1 MKGNCVIIFFRSLQN
16 LILVNIKKP
25 QNDIYI
31 NFKKNY
37 GKKQNKIK
45 PKSSAFPKILTNLSF
60 SFRKPILTSELNL
73 APEYSF
79 GFQGF
84 TE

>member
-1 MKGNCVIIFFRSLQN
+1 MKGNCVTVFFRSLQN
-16 LILVNIKKP
+16 LILVYIKKT
-25 QNDIYI
+25 QNDIYK
-31 NFKKNY
+31 FKKNY

-45 PKSSAFPKILTNLSF
+45 PKSSAFQKILTNFSF

-73 APEYSF
+73 APECSF
-79 GFQGF
+79 VFQGF

>member
-16 LILVNIKKP
+16 LILVNIKKT
-25 QNDIYI
+25 QNDIYK
-31 NFKKNY
+31 FKKNY

-45 PKSSAFPKILTNLSF
+45 PKSSAFQKILTNLSF
-60 SFRKPILTSELNL
+60 SFGKPILTSELNL
-73 APEYSF
+73 APECSF
-79 GFQGF
+79 VFQGF

>member
-16 LILVNIKKP
+16 LILVNIKKT
-25 QNDIYI
+25 QNDIYK
-31 NFKKNY
+31 FKKNY

-45 PKSSAFPKILTNLSF
+45 PKSSAFQKILTNLSF

-73 APEYSF
+73 APECSF
-79 GFQGF
+79 VF
-84 TE
+84 

>member
-16 LILVNIKKP
+16 LILVNIKKT
-25 QNDIYI
+25 QNDIYK
-31 NFKKNY
+31 FKKNY

-45 PKSSAFPKILTNLSF
+45 PKSSAFQKILTNLIS

-73 APEYSF
+73 APECSF
-79 GFQGF
+79 VFQGF